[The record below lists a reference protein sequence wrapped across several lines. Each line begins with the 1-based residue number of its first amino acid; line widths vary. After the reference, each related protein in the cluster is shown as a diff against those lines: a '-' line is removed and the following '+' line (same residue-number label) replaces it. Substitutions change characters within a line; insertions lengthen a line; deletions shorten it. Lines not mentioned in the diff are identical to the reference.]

1 MSLGS
6 VLGAA
11 APIAAGYFMGP
22 GGLSMGMG
30 ASIGA
35 GAVTGMGIAALSGND
50 VLMGGVTGG
59 LGGFGGGNMAAAFN
73 PATATTV
80 PAGSSTAVANEA
92 MLSPYTHVGS
102 GVQKAA
108 QGSQLGMFSNAA
120 AVNQGVAPTTGF
132 ASAIGP
138 NTQTGLNSAV
148 YTNPTPASVVP
159 NGANIQTGTQLK
171 TGYGTTG
178 LNNQVEGIITDPSK
192 AGGYTGNPAPPDT
205 SFSGSMKRLGDGSVG
220 KGYMKAGIS
229 TLPVIAAAF
238 EEEEDW
244 DWDEER
250 PDKYDPDA
258 TLNIN
263 DQNTGINEALK
274 EDSGLRLYADGG
286 IVNQTPMNVNNAGAN
301 VTGGGMN
308 VNNVGANM
316 GLNSVSNLN
325 QGASNIQ
332 GLGGLNVNTG
342 GTSAS
347 EYEQSILDKPLYK
360 DIGFTGI
367 GGGPSRVPYDYNP
380 GNILSGPNY
389 TRNMDGTFTRVGP
402 VPEDALEV
410 QQQNIRDR
418 MAGSGTMNLNDVG
431 SSVMSGGMN
440 VNNLPTAKFAMGGLT
455 EGPGDG
461 MSDDIPATIDNNQP
475 AALSDGEFVVPAD
488 VVSHLGNGST
498 EAGSKQLY
506 AMMDEVR
513 QARTGRKQQGTEID
527 PERYM
532 PA

>member
-1 MSLGS
+1 MSLGN

-11 APIAAGYFMGP
+11 APIAAGYFT
-22 GGLSMGMG
+22 GGTSLGIGG
-30 ASIGA
+30 AIAA
-35 GAVTGMGIAALSGND
+35 GAATGMGIAALNGND

-59 LGGFGGGNMAAAFN
+59 LGGYGGANMAAA
-73 PATATTV
+73 
-80 PAGSSTAVANEA
+80 STAAKEA
-92 MLSPYTHVGS
+92 AQGTLTDAAFN
-102 GVQKAA
+102 KAA
-108 QGSQLGMFSNAA
+108 QQGAMGQQLTNQAAYANAGGSLGGMTAQPTA
-120 AVNQGVAPTTGF
+120 LQGSGGSFLSTGSGYAPELAKAQSVGT
-132 ASAIGP
+132 SMM
-138 NTQTGLNSAV
+138 S
-148 YTNPTPASVVP
+148 NPTALGSTQ
-159 NGANIQTGTQLK
+159 ALQTAGPTAEFGK
-171 TGYGTTG
+171 DYG
-178 LNNQVEGIITDPSK
+178 
-192 AGGYTGNPAPPDT
+192 
-205 SFSGSMKRLGDGSVG
+205 FSDIATELGDGEAS

-229 TLPVIAAAF
+229 SLPVLAAAF
-238 EEEEDW
+238 TEEEDF
-244 DWDEER
+244 DWDEDR

-263 DQNTGINEALK
+263 DQDSGINAALK

-316 GLNSVSNLN
+316 GLNSVANLN

-332 GLGGLNVNTG
+332 GLGGLNVNSG

-360 DIGFTGI
+360 DLGFTGM
-367 GGGPSRVPYDYNP
+367 GGGPSRVPYDYDA

-418 MAGSGTMNLNDVG
+418 MAGSGTMNLNDAG
-431 SSVMSGGMN
+431 SNVMSGGMN
-440 VNNLPTAKFAMGGLT
+440 VNNLPTATFAMGGLT
-455 EGPGDG
+455 QGPGDG
-461 MSDDIPATIDNNQP
+461 MSDDIPTTIDNNQP

>member
-1 MSLGS
+1 MSLGN

-11 APIAAGYFMGP
+11 APIAAGYFT
-22 GGLSMGMG
+22 GGAGFGIG

-59 LGGFGGGNMAAAFN
+59 LGGYGGGNLYGAFN
-73 PATATTV
+73 PAGAVDIANTTGTSTATANANMMQGGNALGQGGMQGAGTMSASAPV
-80 PAGSSTAVANEA
+80 STQGFSPFNTPDTLGPSITEVAEKQALAAGSGQSSAIAGVPDAT
-92 MLSPYTHVGS
+92 S
-102 GVQKAA
+102 GGYVT
-108 QGSQLGMFSNAA
+108 
-120 AVNQGVAPTTGF
+120 PTT
-132 ASAIGP
+132 
-138 NTQTGLNSAV
+138 Q
-148 YTNPTPASVVP
+148 YTP
-159 NGANIQTGTQLK
+159 
-171 TGYGTTG
+171 
-178 LNNQVEGIITDPSK
+178 
-192 AGGYTGNPAPPDT
+192 PPDT
-205 SFSGSMKRLGDGSVG
+205 SFSASMERLGDGSAS
-220 KGYMKAGIS
+220 KGYMKAGLTS
-229 TLPVIAAAF
+229 LPMIAAAY
-238 EEEEDW
+238 EEDY
-244 DWDEER
+244 DYDFDEER
-250 PDKYDPDA
+250 NDKYDPYA
-258 TLNIN
+258 TLNLN
-263 DQNTGINEALK
+263 DQDTGINEAINA
-274 EDSGLRLYADGG
+274 DSGLRLYAEGG
-286 IVNQTPMNVNNAGAN
+286 IVNQTPMNVNNVGAN
-301 VTGGGMN
+301 VSGGGMN

-316 GLNSVSNLN
+316 GLNSVANLN

-360 DIGFTGI
+360 DLGFTGI
-367 GGGPSRVPYDYNP
+367 GGGPSRVPYDYDA
-380 GNILSGPNY
+380 GNIYSGPNY
-389 TRNMDGTFTRVGP
+389 TTNMDGTFTRVGP

-418 MAGSGTMNLNDVG
+418 MAGTGSLNTNGAMNVNNVGGDVMG
-431 SSVMSGGMN
+431 GGMN
-440 VNNLPTAKFAMGGLT
+440 VNALPTTKFAMGGLT
-455 EGPGDG
+455 QGPGDG
-461 MSDDIPATIDNNQP
+461 MSDDIPTTIDNEQP

-513 QARTGRKQQGTEID
+513 KARTGRKQQGTEID

>member
-1 MSLGS
+1 MSLGN

-11 APIAAGYFMGP
+11 APIAAGYFT
-22 GGLSMGMG
+22 GGTSLGIGG
-30 ASIGA
+30 AIAA
-35 GAVTGMGIAALSGND
+35 GAATGMGIAALNGND

-59 LGGFGGGNMAAAFN
+59 LGGYGGANMAAA
-73 PATATTV
+73 
-80 PAGSSTAVANEA
+80 STAAKEA
-92 MLSPYTHVGS
+92 AQGTLTDAAFN
-102 GVQKAA
+102 KAA
-108 QGSQLGMFSNAA
+108 QQGAMGQQLTNQAAYANAGGSLGGMTAQPTA
-120 AVNQGVAPTTGF
+120 LQGSGGSFLSTGSGYAPELAKAQSVGT
-132 ASAIGP
+132 SMM
-138 NTQTGLNSAV
+138 S
-148 YTNPTPASVVP
+148 NPTALGSTQ
-159 NGANIQTGTQLK
+159 ALQTAGPTAEFGK
-171 TGYGTTG
+171 DYG
-178 LNNQVEGIITDPSK
+178 
-192 AGGYTGNPAPPDT
+192 
-205 SFSGSMKRLGDGSVG
+205 FSDIATELGDGEAS

-229 TLPVIAAAF
+229 SLPVLAAAF
-238 EEEEDW
+238 TEEEDF
-244 DWDEER
+244 DWDEDR

-263 DQNTGINEALK
+263 DQDSGINAALK

-316 GLNSVSNLN
+316 GLNSVANLN

-332 GLGGLNVNTG
+332 GLGGLNVNSGAMGLSAEQQDLIDNPKYRLEGTG
-342 GTSAS
+342 
-347 EYEQSILDKPLYK
+347 LYGQQK
-360 DIGFTGI
+360 YVPNSYRGI
-367 GGGPSRVPYDYNP
+367 GQYQDD
-380 GNILSGPNY
+380 L
-389 TRNMDGTFTRVGP
+389 MGTTQKAGEAEAV
-402 VPEDALEV
+402 EIAALQKQLE
-410 QQQNIRDR
+410 
-418 MAGSGTMNLNDVG
+418 GSGTMNVNDVG
-431 SSVMSGGMN
+431 SNVMSGGMN
-440 VNNLPTAKFAMGGLT
+440 VNNLPTATFAMGGLT
-455 EGPGDG
+455 QGPGDG
-461 MSDDIPATIDNNQP
+461 MSDDIPTTIDNNQP

>member
-1 MSLGS
+1 MSLGN

-11 APIAAGYFMGP
+11 APIAAGYFT
-22 GGLSMGMG
+22 GGTSLGIGG
-30 ASIGA
+30 AIAA
-35 GAVTGMGIAALSGND
+35 GAATGMGIAALNGND

-59 LGGFGGGNMAAAFN
+59 LGGYGGANMAAA
-73 PATATTV
+73 
-80 PAGSSTAVANEA
+80 STAAKEA
-92 MLSPYTHVGS
+92 AQGTLTDAAFN
-102 GVQKAA
+102 KAA
-108 QGSQLGMFSNAA
+108 QQGAMGQQLTNQAAYANAGGSLGGMTAQPTA
-120 AVNQGVAPTTGF
+120 LQGSGGSFLSTGSGYAPELAKAQSVGT
-132 ASAIGP
+132 SMM
-138 NTQTGLNSAV
+138 S
-148 YTNPTPASVVP
+148 NPTALGSTQ
-159 NGANIQTGTQLK
+159 ALQTAGPTAEFGK
-171 TGYGTTG
+171 DYG
-178 LNNQVEGIITDPSK
+178 
-192 AGGYTGNPAPPDT
+192 
-205 SFSGSMKRLGDGSVG
+205 FSDIATELGDGEAS

-229 TLPVIAAAF
+229 SLPVLAAAF
-238 EEEEDW
+238 TEEEDF
-244 DWDEER
+244 DWDEDR

-263 DQNTGINEALK
+263 DQDTGINAALK

-316 GLNSVSNLN
+316 GLNSVANLN

-332 GLGGLNVNTG
+332 GLGGLNVNSGAMGLSAEQQDLIDNPKYRLEGTG
-342 GTSAS
+342 
-347 EYEQSILDKPLYK
+347 LYGQQK
-360 DIGFTGI
+360 YVPNSYRGI
-367 GGGPSRVPYDYNP
+367 GQYQDD
-380 GNILSGPNY
+380 L
-389 TRNMDGTFTRVGP
+389 MGTTQKAG
-402 VPEDALEV
+402 EAEAAEIAALQKQLE
-410 QQQNIRDR
+410 
-418 MAGSGTMNLNDVG
+418 GSGTMNLNDVG
-431 SSVMSGGMN
+431 SNVMSGGMN
-440 VNNLPTAKFAMGGLT
+440 VNNLPTATFAMGGLT

-461 MSDDIPATIDNNQP
+461 MSDDIPTTIDGEQP
-475 AALSDGEFVVPAD
+475 AALSQGEFVVPAD